1 MEMDRRFIQLF
12 KILAKKS
19 DYIKS
24 EELCAQLDIRPRTL
38 REDIRKYKDTLE
50 KQAGVKIKSKPNAG
64 YYLSIK
70 DEDLYNNFVQTL
82 LQEESS
88 KQHLIPVHQEE
99 RIHYIIRYFLA
110 NNDYVKI
117 ADLADEIYVSRS
129 TLNADIKEVKERL
142 SYFHLE
148 LDSKA
153 GYGLKIKG
161 KEKDIRSCMALY
173 FYHFDDYD
181 QHYIQGIDVSSE
193 YIDQDAFECIKKIIY
208 QAILKYEFKLT
219 DFGFQNLAI
228 HILIAMSRIMGK
240 TYVDEFFKQPQD
252 FENHLEFLIANEIA
266 MELNH
271 HFGITLPTSEVH
283 YIAIHLMGKQALKMN
298 NSNIIIEPLTME
310 LIDTIL
316 KEIKLVYNIDF
327 TSDIELYSMIAVHIQ
342 PMLNRLHYGLKITN
356 PLTQQI
362 KKDNP
367 LAFEISILAGKII
380 SKKINKIIDEDEL
393 GYLSLHFA
401 LALERLYKPKQK
413 NIIIVCA
420 SGAGSSQILLYK
432 VKSKFKDYLDKV
444 LVTQAYE
451 LSHIDQSQY
460 DFILSTIP
468 LPFKTDIPVIQVQ
481 YFLGNDD
488 IKHLEKVLIKDETD
502 HDFIEHC
509 FREEYFFNTV
519 DVKNKEEAIQFLCN
533 QIKKQ
538 RPLPNNFYQLV
549 MEREAVSP
557 TEFGNKIALP
567 HPIETVMDETFVAV
581 AILDKPIRW
590 EKNLVKFVFLLC
602 IQSNSEETLTVF
614 NEVLSSLVLNK
625 ECMSELERHPEFS
638 TLNNFIQSL
647 SKEKEEFL
655 SDSIFQ

>member
-1 MEMDRRFIQLF
+1 MDRRFIQLF

-24 EELCAQLDIRPRTL
+24 DDLCEQLEIRPRTL
-38 REDIRKYKDTLE
+38 REDIRKYKDTIE
-50 KQAGVKIKSKPNAG
+50 KKAGAKIESKPNAG
-64 YYLSIK
+64 YYLHIIN
-70 DEDLYNNFVQTL
+70 EDQYNQFVKSL
-82 LQEESS
+82 LQVESS
-88 KQHLIPVHQEE
+88 NQYLIPVHQEE
-99 RIHYIIRYFLA
+99 RINYIIRYFLA
-110 NNDYVKI
+110 HNNYVKI

-148 LDSKA
+148 LSGKA

-161 KEKDIRSCMALY
+161 KEKDIRSCIAQY

-181 QHYIQGIDVSSE
+181 QHYIQGIDISSE
-193 YIDQDAFECIKKIIY
+193 YIDQDAFEFIKKILY
-208 QAILKYEFKLT
+208 QTILKYEFKLT
-219 DFGFQNLAI
+219 DFGFQNLSI
-228 HILIAMSRIMGK
+228 HILIAINRIMGK
-240 TYVDEFFKQPQD
+240 TYVDEFFHETEQFKD
-252 FENHLEFLIANEIA
+252 RVETNIANEIA
-266 MELNH
+266 TELNTY
-271 HFGITLPTSEVH
+271 FGIKIPSSEIH
-283 YIAIHLMGKQALKMN
+283 YIAIHLMGKQALKLN
-298 NSNIIIEPLTME
+298 NANIVMEQETME

-316 KEIKLVYNIDF
+316 DEIKQVFSIDL
-327 TSDIELYSMIAVHIQ
+327 TQDIELYSMIALHIQ

-356 PLTQQI
+356 PLTEQI

-367 LAFEISILAGKII
+367 VAFEISILAGKVI
-380 SKKINKIIDEDEL
+380 SKKINANVEESEL
-393 GYLSLHFA
+393 GYLALHFA
-401 LALERLYKPKQK
+401 LALERLNKPEQK

-432 VKSKFKDYLDKV
+432 VKSKFKDYLNKV

-481 YFLGNDD
+481 YFLGNED
-488 IKHLEKVLIKDETD
+488 IENLEKVLIKNNDD
-502 HDFIEHC
+502 YDFIRRC
-509 FREEYFFNTV
+509 FRPEYFFTHV
-519 DVKNKEEAIQFLCN
+519 DVKDKDEAIQFLCHE
-533 QIKKQ
+533 IGKR
-538 RPLPNNFYQLV
+538 RPLPASFYQLI

-567 HPIETVMDETFVAV
+567 HPIKTVMDETFVAV

-590 EKNLVKFVFLLC
+590 EKQMVKFVFLLC
-602 IQSNSEETLTVF
+602 IKSNSEEALTVF
-614 NEVLSSLVLNK
+614 NEVLSSLVLNR
-625 ECMSELERHPEFS
+625 EHMAELERHPDFS
-638 TLNNFIQSL
+638 TLQKYIQSL
-647 SKEKEEFL
+647 SREKEELL

>member
-1 MEMDRRFIQLF
+1 MDRRFIQLF

-24 EELCAQLDIRPRTL
+24 EDLCVQLEIRPRTL
-38 REDIRKYKDTLE
+38 REDIRKYKDTIE
-50 KQAGVKIKSKPNAG
+50 KKAGAKIESKPNAG
-64 YYLSIK
+64 YYLHVFN
-70 DEDLYNNFVQTL
+70 EDLYNQFVKSL

-88 KQHLIPVHQEE
+88 NQYLIPVHQEE
-99 RIHYIIRYFLA
+99 RINYIIRYFLA
-110 NNDYVKI
+110 HNNYVKI

-148 LDSKA
+148 LAGKA

-161 KEKDIRSCMALY
+161 KEKDIRSCIAQY

-181 QHYIQGIDVSSE
+181 QHYIQGIDISSE
-193 YIDQDAFECIKKIIY
+193 YIDQDAFEFIKKVLY
-208 QAILKYEFKLT
+208 QAILKHEFKLT
-219 DFGFQNLAI
+219 DFGFQNLSI
-228 HILIAMSRIMGK
+228 HILIAINRIMGK
-240 TYVDEFFKQPQD
+240 TYVDEFFHQTQQFQNRP
-252 FENHLEFLIANEIA
+252 EMIIANEIA
-266 MELNH
+266 LELNDY
-271 HFGITLPTSEVH
+271 FGITIPSSEIH

-298 NSNIIIEPLTME
+298 NANIVMEQTTMD
-310 LIDTIL
+310 LIDAIL
-316 KEIKLVYNIDF
+316 EETKQVFNIDL
-327 TSDIELYSMIAVHIQ
+327 TLDLELYSMIAVHIQ

-356 PLTQQI
+356 PLTEQI

-367 LAFEISILAGKII
+367 IAFEIAILAGKVI
-380 SKKINKIIDEDEL
+380 SKQINAAVDESEL
-393 GYLSLHFA
+393 GYLALHFA
-401 LALERLYKPKQK
+401 LALERMNKPEQK

-432 VKSKFKDYLDKV
+432 VKSKFKDYLNKV

-468 LPFKTDIPVIQVQ
+468 LPFKTEIPVIQVQ

-488 IKHLEKVLIKDETD
+488 IENLENILINNNEDY
-502 HDFIEHC
+502 DFIRRC
-509 FREEYFFNTV
+509 FRPEYFFTHV
-519 DVKNKEEAIQFLCN
+519 DVKDKYEAIQFLCDK
-533 QIKKQ
+533 IKKQ
-538 RPLPNNFYQLV
+538 RSLPSSFYQLV

-567 HPIETVMDETFVAV
+567 HPIKTVMDETFVAV

-590 EKNLVKFVFLLC
+590 EKQMVKFVFLLC
-602 IQSNSEETLTVF
+602 IKSNSDEALTIF
-614 NEVLSSLVLNK
+614 NEVLSSLVLNR
-625 ECMSELERHPEFS
+625 ERMAELERHPDFS
-638 TLNNFIQSL
+638 TLQNYIESL
-647 SKEKEEFL
+647 SKEKEEL
-655 SDSIFQ
+655 LIDSIFL